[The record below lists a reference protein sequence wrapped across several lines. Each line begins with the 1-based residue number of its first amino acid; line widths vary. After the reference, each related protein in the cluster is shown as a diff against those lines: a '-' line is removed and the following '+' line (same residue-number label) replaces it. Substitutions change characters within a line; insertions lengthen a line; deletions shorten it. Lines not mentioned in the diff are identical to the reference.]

1 LTNGFDAVGRVNGVA
16 GGSLNYAS
24 NVAYD
29 PTGPVSGL
37 TLGNG
42 LVEQW
47 TFGTSQKQPTRLVA
61 AATQPDLSYKVND
74 TWTWGYNGATTNNG
88 NIVSATVYKTDWT
101 GAVPVNASQSFL
113 YDLVNRLTGSSESG
127 VWTRNYGYDAWANG
141 WVTANSGLP
150 LNPFTPVASSNFD
163 GNNRL
168 GIQNS
173 AYNTGGNQTAI
184 GGFGNLYDAEN
195 RLLTST
201 IGGVTTTYSYDGDG
215 RRVSKVTGATQSNYV
230 YDAAGQLAAEYTSA
244 AAQASACGTCYL
256 TGDALGSTRM
266 ITDETAT
273 RRECHDYLPFG
284 EEIPRTAGCYGT
296 STSNTL
302 KFTGK
307 ERDGESGLDHYEA
320 RYLASTQMRWII
332 ADWSA
337 KPEGVPYSDA
347 HDPQTLNLYSYV
359 GNGPL
364 SRRDLDGH
372 QQMQGATPDT
382 VCTEYTASCRTLALR
397 PNAQAKQQA
406 SQQQPHAAA
415 ALPQNPSGLGPGWQD
430 VTPRRP
436 DGTPYPKAPQR
447 LRGPSGVEL
456 EFDPASQNKDPKTWG
471 GKDHWHQVDPGTGK
485 RVGDHLD
492 PGQPIPGPIPQ
503 SSIWDDMKSFAPAPI
518 AKASAATVIIYFI
531 VSEGSRAFPPR
542 NLVPVP

>member
-1 LTNGFDAVGRVNGVA
+1 
-16 GGSLNYAS
+16 
-24 NVAYD
+24 VAYD

-47 TFGTSQKQPTRLVA
+47 TFGTAQKQPTRLVA

-74 TWTWGYNGATTNNG
+74 TWTWGYNGATANNG

-101 GAVPVNASQSFL
+101 GAVPVNASQSFG

-163 GNNRL
+163 ANNRL

-284 EEIPRTAGCYGT
+284 EEIPRAAGCYAT
-296 STSNTL
+296 TTSNTL

-307 ERDGESGLDHYEA
+307 ERDGETGLDYFGA
-320 RYLASTQMRWII
+320 RYDSSAQGRFTSPDPITATPLHLINPQRWNMYSYAVSNPLLYVDPDGRAAIAVNFEKEVPVGGHEGIISLHADGRAEYARYGPVGGGKPYGEGQVDVYPLGTVRFGPDGRPTEAAYYDLEQQVAGYEHQNPTTVRMNYFKTTEAETQALDSWIQLI
-332 ADWSA
+332 KKKAPYYNVTDQNCAVFTIVGLLQANAIKNGNISLVPNTLFNLLFGRATENYAWGH
-337 KPEGVPYSDA
+337 KQDPEG
-347 HDPQTLNLYSYV
+347 
-359 GNGPL
+359 
-364 SRRDLDGH
+364 
-372 QQMQGATPDT
+372 
-382 VCTEYTASCRTLALR
+382 R
-397 PNAQAKQQA
+397 PK
-406 SQQQPHAAA
+406 
-415 ALPQNPSGLGPGWQD
+415 
-430 VTPRRP
+430 
-436 DGTPYPKAPQR
+436 K
-447 LRGPSGVEL
+447 
-456 EFDPASQNKDPKTWG
+456 KK
-471 GKDHWHQVDPGTGK
+471 GK
-485 RVGDHLD
+485 RLIPRANSSGSDNDGDD
-492 PGQPIPGPIPQ
+492 
-503 SSIWDDMKSFAPAPI
+503 
-518 AKASAATVIIYFI
+518 
-531 VSEGSRAFPPR
+531 
-542 NLVPVP
+542 

>member
-1 LTNGFDAVGRVNGVA
+1 
-16 GGSLNYAS
+16 
-24 NVAYD
+24 VAYD

-74 TWTWGYNGATTNNG
+74 TWTWGYNGATANNG

-101 GAVPVNASQSFL
+101 GAVPVNASQSFG

-141 WVTANSGLP
+141 WVTANSGPP

-284 EEIPRTAGCYGT
+284 EEIPRAAGCYAT
-296 STSNTL
+296 STGNTL

-332 ADWSA
+332 SDWSA
-337 KPEGVPYSDA
+337 KPEGVPYSDV
-347 HDPQTLNLYSYV
+347 HDPQTLNLYGYLR
-359 GNGPL
+359 NDPL
-364 SRRDLDGH
+364 SRRDPDGH
-372 QQMQGATPDT
+372 QQQTGPMPDT
-382 VCTEYTASCRTLALR
+382 VCTEYGAFCRAFV
-397 PNAQAKQQA
+397 
-406 SQQQPHAAA
+406 
-415 ALPQNPSGLGPGWQD
+415 PS
-430 VTPRRP
+430 PRRP
-436 DGTPYPKAPQR
+436 KPIDPAGVAQQAPPAAKSQSRAAKPQQKAPCGDQCHFTAALQSGVIQADSDGNRSILLLPQVGVGATVNINGAKLDQKILGTGAAGKGIGSVGSDLVRNPDGTKQ
-447 LRGPSGVEL
+447 LQGLQLGV
-456 EFDPASQNKDPKTWG
+456 
-471 GKDHWHQVDPGTGK
+471 
-485 RVGDHLD
+485 
-492 PGQPIPGPIPQ
+492 
-503 SSIWDDMKSFAPAPI
+503 
-518 AKASAATVIIYFI
+518 SAAWPPWPFN
-531 VSEGSRAFPPR
+531 VSIPFSVGEKSTSDAMPTRDPWITMDSAGHWDEWTR
-542 NLVPVP
+542 